1 MSQLGKR
8 SVAICERRRV
18 QGTMSPFQEIIKRGF
33 DIAFAIAGL
42 LLLSPLM
49 LLISLGI
56 KSESPG
62 PIVCRHKRYGLNN
75 AAFEVFEFR
84 TTLAGQ
90 EEKTFNHI
98 PNKIRCA
105 TRFGQLLRR
114 SGMDK
119 IPQLMNVLRGEMSIV
134 GPGPFATAPG
144 TVFHVPELHKVRP
157 GLVSWA
163 QVNDDLGE
171 TANSAK
177 SLDRRIEYDR
187 YYLENR
193 SFLFDMRIL
202 LLTLLSQRTYL

>member
-1 MSQLGKR
+1 MSELGKH

-18 QGTMSPFQEIIKRGF
+18 RGTMSPFQEIIKRGF

-42 LLLSPLM
+42 VLLSPLV

-84 TTLAGQ
+84 TTLARQ
-90 EEKTFNHI
+90 EEETFNRI
-98 PNKIRCA
+98 WSA

-114 SGMDK
+114 SRMDK
-119 IPQLMNVLRGEMSIV
+119 IPQLVNVLRGEMSIV
-134 GPGPFATAPG
+134 GPHPFATAPG
-144 TVFHVPELHKVRP
+144 MVFHLPQLHKVRP
-157 GLVSWA
+157 GLFSWA
-163 QVNDDLGE
+163 QVNHDQVE

-177 SLDRRIEYDR
+177 SFDRRIECDR

-193 SFLFDMRIL
+193 SFSFDMKIL
-202 LLTLLSQRTYL
+202 LLTLLSKETYL

>member
-1 MSQLGKR
+1 MSELGKH

-18 QGTMSPFQEIIKRGF
+18 RGTMSPFQEIIKRGF

-42 LLLSPLM
+42 VLLSPLV

-62 PIVCRHKRYGLNN
+62 PIVYRHKRYGLNN

-90 EEKTFNHI
+90 EEKTFNYI
-98 PNKIRCA
+98 PNKIQYV

-134 GPGPFATAPG
+134 GPRPFATAPAM
-144 TVFHVPELHKVRP
+144 VFHLPELHKVRP

>member
-1 MSQLGKR
+1 MSQRKH
-8 SVAICERRRV
+8 SVAVFERRRV
-18 QGTMSPFQEIIKRGF
+18 RGTMSPFQEIIKRGF
-33 DIAFAIAGL
+33 DIAFATAGL
-42 LLLSPLM
+42 LLLSPLL

-84 TTLAGQ
+84 TTLARQ
-90 EEKTFNHI
+90 EEKTFTHI
-98 PNKIRCA
+98 PNKIWSA

-119 IPQLMNVLRGEMSIV
+119 IPQLVNVLRGEMSIV
-134 GPGPFATAPG
+134 GPHPFATAPG
-144 TVFHVPELHKVRP
+144 IFFHLPQLHKVRP
-157 GLVSWA
+157 GLFSWA
-163 QVNDDLGE
+163 QVNDDQGE

-177 SLDRRIEYDR
+177 SYDRRIECDR

-193 SFLFDMRIL
+193 SFSFDMKIL
-202 LLTLLSQRTYL
+202 LLTLLSKETYL

>member
-1 MSQLGKR
+1 MSELGKH

-18 QGTMSPFQEIIKRGF
+18 RGTMSPSQEIIKRGF
-33 DIAFAIAGL
+33 DIAFATAGL
-42 LLLSPLM
+42 VLLSPLM

-75 AAFEVFEFR
+75 AAFDLFEFR
-84 TTLAGQ
+84 TTLARK
-90 EEKTFNHI
+90 EEKTFTH
-98 PNKIRCA
+98 A

-119 IPQLMNVLRGEMSIV
+119 IPQLVNVLRGEMSIV
-134 GPGPFATAPG
+134 GPHPFATAPG
-144 TVFHVPELHKVRP
+144 MVFHLPELHKVKP

-163 QVNDDLGE
+163 QVIDDLGE
-171 TANSAK
+171 TANSANC
-177 SLDRRIEYDR
+177 LDRRIEYDR

-193 SFLFDMRIL
+193 SFSFDMRIL

>member
-1 MSQLGKR
+1 MSEFGKH

-18 QGTMSPFQEIIKRGF
+18 RGTMSPSQEIIKRGF

-42 LLLSPLM
+42 VLLSPLM

-84 TTLAGQ
+84 TTLARQ
-90 EEKTFNHI
+90 EEETFNRI
-98 PNKIRCA
+98 WSA

-114 SGMDK
+114 SGMYK
-119 IPQLMNVLRGEMSIV
+119 IPKLVNVLRGEMLIV
-134 GPGPFATAPG
+134 GPHPFATAPG
-144 TVFHVPELHKVRP
+144 MVFHLPQLHKMRP
-157 GLVSWA
+157 VLFSWA
-163 QVNDDLGE
+163 QVNHDQVE
-171 TANSAK
+171 TANSAR
-177 SLDRRIEYDR
+177 SLDRRIECDR

-193 SFLFDMRIL
+193 SFSFDMKIL
-202 LLTLLSQRTYL
+202 LLTLLSKETYL

>member
-1 MSQLGKR
+1 MSELGKH

-18 QGTMSPFQEIIKRGF
+18 RGTMSPFQEIIKRGF

-42 LLLSPLM
+42 VLLSPLV

-62 PIVCRHKRYGLNN
+62 PIVYRHKRYGLNN

-90 EEKTFNHI
+90 EEKTFNYI
-98 PNKIRCA
+98 PNKIQYV

-134 GPGPFATAPG
+134 GPRPFATAPAM
-144 TVFHVPELHKVRP
+144 VFDLPELHKVRP

-177 SLDRRIEYDR
+177 SLDGRIEYDR

-202 LLTLLSQRTYL
+202 LLTLLSPRTYL

>member
-8 SVAICERRRV
+8 SAVISERRRV
-18 QGTMSPFQEIIKRGF
+18 RGTMSPFQEIIKRGF
-33 DIAFAIAGL
+33 DIASAIAGL
-42 LLLSPLM
+42 VLLSPLM

-84 TTLAGQ
+84 TTLARQ
-90 EEKTFNHI
+90 EEKTFTHI
-98 PNKIRCA
+98 PNKIGYV

-119 IPQLMNVLRGEMSIV
+119 IPQLVNVLRGEMSIV
-134 GPGPFATAPG
+134 GPHPFATAPG
-144 TVFHVPELHKVRP
+144 MVFHLPQLHKVRP

-177 SLDRRIEYDR
+177 SLDRRTEYDR

-193 SFLFDMRIL
+193 SVSFDMEIL
-202 LLTLLSQRTYL
+202 LLTLSSRTTYL

>member
-1 MSQLGKR
+1 MPQLGNR

-18 QGTMSPFQEIIKRGF
+18 RGTMSPFQEIIKRGF
-33 DIAFAIAGL
+33 DIAFATAGL
-42 LLLSPLM
+42 VLLSPLM

-90 EEKTFNHI
+90 EEKTFNYI
-98 PNKIRCA
+98 PNKIQYV

-134 GPGPFATAPG
+134 GPRPFATAPAM
-144 TVFHVPELHKVRP
+144 VFHIPELDKVRP

>member
-1 MSQLGKR
+1 MSQLGKH
-8 SVAICERRRV
+8 SVVIFERRRV
-18 QGTMSPFQEIIKRGF
+18 RGTMSPFQEIIKRGF

-56 KSESPG
+56 KIESPG
-62 PIVCRHKRYGLNN
+62 PIVCRHRRYGLNN

-90 EEKTFNHI
+90 EEKTFTHI
-98 PNKIRCA
+98 PNKIWSA

-134 GPGPFATAPG
+134 GPRPFATAPRM
-144 TVFHVPELHKVRP
+144 VFHLPELHKVRP

>member
-1 MSQLGKR
+1 MSELGKH

-18 QGTMSPFQEIIKRGF
+18 RGTMSPSQEII

-42 LLLSPLM
+42 VLLSPLM

-75 AAFEVFEFR
+75 AAFKVFEFR

-98 PNKIRCA
+98 PNKIQYV

-114 SGMDK
+114 SGIDK
-119 IPQLMNVLRGEMSIV
+119 VPLLVNVLRGEMSIV
-134 GPGPFATAPG
+134 GPHPFAAPG
-144 TVFHVPELHKVRP
+144 RVFHLPQVHKVRP

-163 QVNDDLGE
+163 QVNDDQGE

-193 SFLFDMRIL
+193 SFSFDMKIL

>member
-1 MSQLGKR
+1 MSELGKH
-8 SVAICERRRV
+8 SVAICQRRRIR
-18 QGTMSPFQEIIKRGF
+18 GTMSPFQEIIKRGF

-90 EEKTFNHI
+90 GEKTFNHI
-98 PNKIRCA
+98 PNKIRYV

-134 GPGPFATAPG
+134 GPRPFATAPG
-144 TVFHVPELHKVRP
+144 MVFDLPELHKVRP

-177 SLDRRIEYDR
+177 SIDRRIEYDR
-187 YYLENR
+187 YYLEKR
-193 SFLFDMRIL
+193 SFSFDMRIL

>member
-1 MSQLGKR
+1 
-8 SVAICERRRV
+8 
-18 QGTMSPFQEIIKRGF
+18 MSPFQEIIKRGF

-42 LLLSPLM
+42 VLLSPLV

-62 PIVCRHKRYGLNN
+62 PIVYRHKRYGLNN

-90 EEKTFNHI
+90 EEKTFNYI
-98 PNKIRCA
+98 PNKIQYV

-134 GPGPFATAPG
+134 GPRPFATAPAM
-144 TVFHVPELHKVRP
+144 VFDLPELHKVRP

-177 SLDRRIEYDR
+177 SLDGRIEYDR

>member
-18 QGTMSPFQEIIKRGF
+18 ERTMSPFQEIIKRGF
-33 DIAFAIAGL
+33 DIAFATAGL

-134 GPGPFATAPG
+134 GPRPFATAPG
-144 TVFHVPELHKVRP
+144 MVFNLPELHKVRP

-177 SLDRRIEYDR
+177 SLDGRIEYDR

-202 LLTLLSQRTYL
+202 LLTLLSPRTYL

>member
-8 SVAICERRRV
+8 SVAIFERRRV
-18 QGTMSPFQEIIKRGF
+18 RGTMSPFQEIIKRGF

-84 TTLAGQ
+84 TTLARK
-90 EEKTFNHI
+90 EEKTFTH
-98 PNKIRCA
+98 A

-119 IPQLMNVLRGEMSIV
+119 IPQLVNVLRGEMSIV
-134 GPGPFATAPG
+134 GPHPFAAPG
-144 TVFHVPELHKVRP
+144 RVFHLPQVHKVRP

-163 QVNDDLGE
+163 QVNDDEGE
-171 TANSAK
+171 TANSVK

-193 SFLFDMRIL
+193 SFSFDMKIL